1 MIRECGIKKSF
12 FDPVLKVNSAIS
24 TFYRLFLE
32 YCFRIKGAPISF
44 LKPKCRFCFT
54 FVQLKLQKSIIVS
67 ARFGRNQFI
76 YIDEH
81 FFSKTLF
88 DNLDSYFRSTVS
100 GVFTREKCEV
110 EIEDR
115 MCILIRAN
123 AIAAWLTQNY
133 TLLLLFSL
141 SN

>member
-1 MIRECGIKKSF
+1 MKK
-12 FDPVLKVNSAIS
+12 VISAIS
-24 TFYRLFLE
+24 TFYRLFFE
-32 YCFRIKGAPISF
+32 SCFRIKGAPISF
-44 LKPKCRFCFT
+44 LKQGCRFCFT

-81 FFSKTLF
+81 FFSKTLV
-88 DNLDSYFRSTVS
+88 DSLDSYFRSSVF

-115 MCILIRAN
+115 IFILIRAN
-123 AIAAWLTQNY
+123 AVATG
-133 TLLLLFSL
+133 
-141 SN
+141 